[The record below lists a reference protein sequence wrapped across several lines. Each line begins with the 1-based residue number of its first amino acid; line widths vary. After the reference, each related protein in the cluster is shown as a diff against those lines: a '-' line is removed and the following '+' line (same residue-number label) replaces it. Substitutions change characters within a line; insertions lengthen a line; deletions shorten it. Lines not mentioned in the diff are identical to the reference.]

1 MEFVDNMAQN
11 IDQIE
16 NLQLRLES
24 EICGLSVEA
33 LSKFAQHVEVNVEG
47 LRKIQISKKVREK
60 IESKLEVSE
69 DKKALLEGYFDQVNP
84 EPPPL
89 EVEDNEVATS
99 SETNNEAQVK
109 KSNTEPASKD
119 PASKINVDLARA
131 LKRDFKI
138 FGIVGGDRQKDCLSF
153 VSLSRQVDAGV
164 KAGYHESEIVEAVI
178 RAVSPSQKLRS
189 YLEMMDNLSLI
200 RLKQILRAHFKE
212 KTGTELYQELTSL
225 CQSPKESVQDFL
237 MRAMNLREQ
246 VIFAS
251 QKEDSVVK
259 YDKYQVQ
266 SLFVH
271 VVETGI
277 QQESVRAKLRPY
289 LEKPGITDEE
299 LMERVNVAVS
309 AEMERHNKLASG
321 AKKSAQVSQIGSH
334 IDISEQDC
342 SGIGD
347 TPLGKKKDSKSKK
360 NLNENGQI
368 SATLKSV
375 QADLA
380 SLKEAFQ
387 KSQSN
392 QSDTPKNHW
401 QNQRQQRKHL
411 CDSCKSSGK
420 QVCDHCFKCGSSEH
434 FARGCKTLQ
443 GNGRRLQPGD
453 RG

>member
-1 MEFVDNMAQN
+1 M
-11 IDQIE
+11 
-16 NLQLRLES
+16 
-24 EICGLSVEA
+24 G
-33 LSKFAQHVEVNVEG
+33 HH
-47 LRKIQISKKVREK
+47 
-60 IESKLEVSE
+60 
-69 DKKALLEGYFDQVNP
+69 
-84 EPPPL
+84 
-89 EVEDNEVATS
+89 T
-99 SETNNEAQVK
+99 
-109 KSNTEPASKD
+109 
-119 PASKINVDLARA
+119 
-131 LKRDFKI
+131 
-138 FGIVGGDRQKDCLSF
+138 
-153 VSLSRQVDAGV
+153 GV
-164 KAGYHESEIVEAVI
+164 KAGYHESEIIEAVI
-178 RAVSPSQKLRS
+178 RAVSPRQKLPS

-237 MRAMNLREQ
+237 MRVMNLREQ

-251 QKEDSVVK
+251 QKEDRVVK

-299 LMERVNVAVS
+299 LMERVNVAMS

-321 AKKSAQVSQIGSH
+321 AEKSAQVSQIGSP

-347 TPLGKKKDSKSKK
+347 TPLGKKKDSKSKE
-360 NLNENGQI
+360 NLNENDQI

-380 SLKEAFQ
+380 SLKEAVQ

-392 QSDTPKNHW
+392 QSDTAKSHW
-401 QNQRQQRKHL
+401 QNQRQQRKRL
-411 CDSCKSSGK
+411 CDSCKSSSK
-420 QVCDHCFKCGSSEH
+420 QVCDHCLKCGSSAH

-443 GNGRRLQPGD
+443 GNGRWLQPGD
-453 RG
+453 RE